1 MKLTNK
7 QLKQII
13 KEELEAVMEGW
24 FDTSSPIATADAKFD
39 KKQSRERSI
48 ESIKGRTVR
57 YADRRLT
64 DILAEKGI
72 FGDDIA
78 NMMKENPIQFE
89 GNKFYKLE
97 DLTEAVVESTYKS
110 LGKDSIKMG
119 DDKEL
124 AGSIAVDIFKLI
136 RPLVNKNRSF
146 MQKAGSFLTGKG
158 FKQ

>member
-1 MKLTNK
+1 
-7 QLKQII
+7 
-13 KEELEAVMEGW
+13 MEGW

-89 GNKFYKLE
+89 GSKFYKLE

-136 RPLVNKNRSF
+136 RPLINKNRSF